1 MTATRTEPLPVPVLA
16 PVLDRVLGRIVDIAG
31 WGAALSGLA
40 LVLVVGGNVLL
51 RYLFNSGSVAMQELE
66 WHLVSPIALMGM
78 AYGMRHGGHVRV
90 DFLYERLSPRA
101 QAIIDLISAV
111 LMAILGAALIWF
123 SIPYVG
129 QSIMMGEGSPDPGGL
144 PYRFLL
150 KSFIPIGFGLMFIQ
164 AIAQGLINYRQ
175 IIASD
180 GARAFDASDAPGT
193 SGVVAQNGAGD

>member
-1 MTATRTEPLPVPVLA
+1 MNSTRTEPLPE
-16 PVLDRVLGRIVDIAG
+16 RVLGLVVDIAG

-90 DFLYERLSPRA
+90 DFLYERLGPRA
-101 QAIIDLISAV
+101 QAIIDLFSAV
-111 LMAILGAALIWF
+111 LMVILGGTLIWF
-123 SIPYVG
+123 SIPYVE

-150 KSFIPIGFGLMFIQ
+150 KAFIPIGFGLMLLQ

-175 IIASD
+175 IVVSNND
-180 GARAFDASDAPGT
+180 SEPAFTAPDAVT
-193 SGVVAQNGAGD
+193 QNGAGD

>member
-1 MTATRTEPLPVPVLA
+1 MTSTRTEPLF
-16 PVLDRVLGRIVDIAG
+16 DRALGFIVDTAG
-31 WGAALSGLA
+31 WVAALSGLA

-90 DFLYERLSPRA
+90 DFLYERLGPRA
-101 QAIIDLISAV
+101 QAIIDVFSAV

-123 SIPYVG
+123 AIPYVE

-144 PYRFLL
+144 PYRFIL
-150 KSFIPIGFGLMFIQ
+150 KAFIPIGFGLLLIQ
-164 AIAQGLINYRQ
+164 AIAQSLISYRQ
-175 IIASD
+175 IFAEHS
-180 GARAFDASDAPGT
+180 APAFDASN
-193 SGVVAQNGAGD
+193 VAKQVGAGD

>member
-1 MTATRTEPLPVPVLA
+1 MTSTRTEPLP
-16 PVLDRVLGRIVDIAG
+16 DRVLGLVVDIAG
-31 WGAALSGLA
+31 WGAAISGLA

-90 DFLYERLSPRA
+90 DFLYERLGPRA
-101 QAIIDLISAV
+101 QAIIDLFSAV
-111 LMAILGAALIWF
+111 LMAVLGAALIWF
-123 SIPYVG
+123 SIPYVS

-150 KSFIPIGFGLMFIQ
+150 KAFIPIGFGLLLLQ
-164 AIAQGLINYRQ
+164 AIAQGLMNYRQ
-175 IIASD
+175 IVAGNRSNP
-180 GARAFDASDAPGT
+180 AFDAPD
-193 SGVVAQNGAGD
+193 VVTQTGAGD

>member
-1 MTATRTEPLPVPVLA
+1 MTSTRTEPL
-16 PVLDRVLGRIVDIAG
+16 LDRVLGLIVDIAG

-90 DFLYERLSPRA
+90 DFLYERLGVRA
-101 QAIIDLISAV
+101 RAIIDLFSAV
-111 LMAILGAALIWF
+111 LMVILGATLIWF
-123 SIPYVG
+123 SIPYVS

-150 KSFIPIGFGLMFIQ
+150 KAFIPIGFGLMLLQ
-164 AIAQGLINYRQ
+164 AIAQGLMNYRQ
-175 IIASD
+175 IIAANDSK
-180 GARAFDASDAPGT
+180 RAFTTPDAVT
-193 SGVVAQNGAGD
+193 QNGAGD

>member
-1 MTATRTEPLPVPVLA
+1 MTSTRTEPLP
-16 PVLDRVLGRIVDIAG
+16 DRILGLVVDIAG
-31 WGAALSGLA
+31 WGAAISGLA

-90 DFLYERLSPRA
+90 DFLYERLGPRA
-101 QAIIDLISAV
+101 QAIIDLFSAV
-111 LMAILGAALIWF
+111 LMAVLGGALIWF
-123 SIPYVG
+123 SIPYVE

-150 KSFIPIGFGLMFIQ
+150 KAFIPIGFGLLLIQ
-164 AIAQGLINYRQ
+164 AIAQGLMNYRQ
-175 IIASD
+175 IVA
-180 GARAFDASDAPGT
+180 GNRGEPAFDAPDAVT
-193 SGVVAQNGAGD
+193 QTGAGD

>member
-1 MTATRTEPLPVPVLA
+1 MTSTRTEPLF
-16 PVLDRVLGRIVDIAG
+16 DRALGFIVDTAG
-31 WGAALSGLA
+31 WVAALSGLA

-90 DFLYERLSPRA
+90 DFLYERLGPRA
-101 QAIIDLISAV
+101 QAIIDVFSAV

-123 SIPYVG
+123 SIPYVE

-144 PYRFLL
+144 PYRFIL
-150 KSFIPIGFGLMFIQ
+150 KAFIPIGFGLLLIQ
-164 AIAQGLINYRQ
+164 AITQSLISYRQ
-175 IIASD
+175 IFAEHS
-180 GARAFDASDAPGT
+180 APAFDASN
-193 SGVVAQNGAGD
+193 VAKQVGAGD

>member
-1 MTATRTEPLPVPVLA
+1 MTSTRTEPLF
-16 PVLDRVLGRIVDIAG
+16 DRALGFIVDTAG
-31 WGAALSGLA
+31 WVAALSGLA

-90 DFLYERLSPRA
+90 DFLYDRLGPRA
-101 QAIIDLISAV
+101 QAIIDVFSAV

-123 SIPYVG
+123 SIPYVE

-144 PYRFLL
+144 PYRFIL
-150 KSFIPIGFGLMFIQ
+150 KAFIPIGFGLLLIQ
-164 AIAQGLINYRQ
+164 AIAQSLISYRQ
-175 IIASD
+175 IFAEHS
-180 GARAFDASDAPGT
+180 APAFDASN
-193 SGVVAQNGAGD
+193 VAKQVGAGD

>member
-1 MTATRTEPLPVPVLA
+1 MNSTRTEPLP
-16 PVLDRVLGRIVDIAG
+16 DRVLGLVVDIAG
-31 WGAALSGLA
+31 WVAAISGLA

-90 DFLYERLSPRA
+90 DFLYERLGPRA
-101 QAIIDLISAV
+101 QAIIDLFSAV
-111 LMAILGAALIWF
+111 LMAVLGAALIWF
-123 SIPYVG
+123 SIPYVE

-150 KSFIPIGFGLMFIQ
+150 KAFIPIGFGLLLIQ
-164 AIAQGLINYRQ
+164 AIAQALINYRQ
-175 IIASD
+175 ITAGD
-180 GARAFDASDAPGT
+180 RKKPAFDTRDVAPQT
-193 SGVVAQNGAGD
+193 GAGD

>member
-1 MTATRTEPLPVPVLA
+1 MKSTRIKPLP
-16 PVLDRVLGRIVDIAG
+16 DRMLGWVVDTAG
-31 WGAALSGLA
+31 WAAAISGLA

-90 DFLYERLSPRA
+90 DFLYERLGVRA
-101 QAIIDLISAV
+101 RAIIDLFSAA
-111 LMAILGAALIWF
+111 LMAILGGALIWF
-123 SIPYVG
+123 SIPYVE

-150 KSFIPIGFGLMFIQ
+150 KAFIPVGFGLLLVQ
-164 AIAQGLINYRQ
+164 AIAQGLINYRE
-175 IIASD
+175 IIAGNGD
-180 GARAFDASDAPGT
+180 PAFDASAAVT
-193 SGVVAQNGAGD
+193 QNGAGD

>member
-1 MTATRTEPLPVPVLA
+1 MTSTRSEPLF
-16 PVLDRVLGRIVDIAG
+16 DRALGFIVDTAG
-31 WGAALSGLA
+31 WVAALSGLA

-90 DFLYERLSPRA
+90 DFLYERLGPRA
-101 QAIIDLISAV
+101 QAIIDVFSAV

-123 SIPYVG
+123 SIPYVE

-144 PYRFLL
+144 PYRFIL
-150 KSFIPIGFGLMFIQ
+150 KAFIPIGFGLLLIQ
-164 AIAQGLINYRQ
+164 AIAQSLISYRQ
-175 IIASD
+175 IFAENS
-180 GARAFDASDAPGT
+180 APAFDASN
-193 SGVVAQNGAGD
+193 VAKQVGAGD